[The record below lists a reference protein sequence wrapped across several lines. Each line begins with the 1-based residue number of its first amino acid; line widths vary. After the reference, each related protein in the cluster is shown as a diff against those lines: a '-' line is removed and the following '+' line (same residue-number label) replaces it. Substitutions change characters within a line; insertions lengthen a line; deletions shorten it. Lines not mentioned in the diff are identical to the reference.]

1 MKFIMCIIALSI
13 MGITS
18 VWSQIDSEKIKI
30 KVGLY
35 DNPPKIFMNEK
46 GKPDGIFIDILES
59 ISVNEHLQV
68 EYVYDNWSNLYAKL
82 INGEI
87 DILPDMAFSQGR
99 DSLFQFSM
107 PVLNS
112 WLQVFTTKKTMINK
126 VTELHNKRIGVLKA
140 STQEDYLRGEFK
152 KKYNIDYLLFTY
164 DSYVKS
170 VNALKAE
177 EIDVII
183 ANRFFTFSD
192 LCDENIFPSGVLL
205 QFSDLHF
212 AFSEKT
218 SHDIIEIFDKN
229 IANLKNNPNSE
240 FYTSLQKWFNINKF
254 IVPNSLKWVVG
265 SLTLFL
271 AIFLSFTFL
280 LNFKVKAKTRILEE
294 KNIELIA
301 AKEKAE
307 EHDRLK
313 TVFLQN
319 LSHEIRTPMNG
330 ILGFVSL
337 LQDSKITPEYK
348 EQYLEII
355 HQSGERLLKTINDII
370 EMSKIES
377 NQVVPRY
384 SQVDI
389 DKIMDF
395 HLNFFKEQ
403 AKRKGLSIAIT
414 KRIRSEQ
421 TKIETDE
428 SLLNAILTNL
438 LINAVKFTLNGSIEF
453 GNYLDDNKLV
463 FFVKDSGIG
472 IPKDRQEAI
481 FERFVFSDLKISRSH
496 EGSGLGLAIVKAHV
510 QLLNGAVW
518 LESEVNIGSTFYFSL
533 PYRKVVNEF
542 PNIETNQNNAP
553 EEDQI
558 TVLIAEDDDVSFL
571 YLKTLLKSS
580 RFKLYHG
587 TTGLEAVQLLKDNP
601 SIDLVLM
608 DIKMPIMS
616 GIEATKEIRK
626 FNTSIPIIAQT
637 AYIMHEDKESIIQI
651 GCNDIVTKPI
661 NKSELFQKIEDFIR
675 KK

>member
-1 MKFIMCIIALSI
+1 MNKVCYIYMKFIMCIIALSI

-330 ILGFVSL
+330 ILGLCKLVARFKKL
-337 LQDSKITPEYK
+337 LPEYK

-355 HQSGERLLKTINDII
+355 HQSGERLTENH
-370 EMSKIES
+370 
-377 NQVVPRY
+377 QRY
-384 SQVDI
+384 
-389 DKIMDF
+389 
-395 HLNFFKEQ
+395 
-403 AKRKGLSIAIT
+403 
-414 KRIRSEQ
+414 
-421 TKIETDE
+421 
-428 SLLNAILTNL
+428 
-438 LINAVKFTLNGSIEF
+438 
-453 GNYLDDNKLV
+453 
-463 FFVKDSGIG
+463 
-472 IPKDRQEAI
+472 
-481 FERFVFSDLKISRSH
+481 
-496 EGSGLGLAIVKAHV
+496 
-510 QLLNGAVW
+510 
-518 LESEVNIGSTFYFSL
+518 
-533 PYRKVVNEF
+533 YR
-542 PNIETNQNNAP
+542 
-553 EEDQI
+553 
-558 TVLIAEDDDVSFL
+558 DV
-571 YLKTLLKSS
+571 
-580 RFKLYHG
+580 
-587 TTGLEAVQLLKDNP
+587 
-601 SIDLVLM
+601 
-608 DIKMPIMS
+608 
-616 GIEATKEIRK
+616 
-626 FNTSIPIIAQT
+626 
-637 AYIMHEDKESIIQI
+637 
-651 GCNDIVTKPI
+651 
-661 NKSELFQKIEDFIR
+661 
-675 KK
+675 